1 MRHISAR
8 IHSNS
13 PLRAL
18 GMLPLVLLTFIAL
31 GMFVA
36 AASSFAQSTQAL
48 SPATDS
54 MEAHYAAARDSLL
67 HSDYRRATT
76 ETNAF
81 LAEALHRVANA
92 RAQTGELSLA
102 VETFAQ
108 ALRFAPNDAN
118 LLADFGSVR
127 FDQSQL
133 PEAESWLSS
142 ALEKDPANPRVRFL
156 LGRVLFSEDKY
167 LAAKPHL
174 DFAFPAGRREVIWH
188 VLPVP
193 DLKLPQLRPPPPAF
207 SNTIP

>member
-1 MRHISAR
+1 
-8 IHSNS
+8 
-13 PLRAL
+13 
-18 GMLPLVLLTFIAL
+18 
-31 GMFVA
+31 
-36 AASSFAQSTQAL
+36 
-48 SPATDS
+48 

-102 VETFAQ
+102 VESFGE

-142 ALEKDPANPRVRFL
+142 ALETYPANPRVRFL
-156 LGRVLFSEDKY
+156 LGRFLSSKANY
-167 LAAKPHL
+167 LAATTHL
-174 DFAFPAGRREVIWH
+174 DFAFSAR
-188 VLPVP
+188 
-193 DLKLPQLRPPPPAF
+193 
-207 SNTIP
+207 S